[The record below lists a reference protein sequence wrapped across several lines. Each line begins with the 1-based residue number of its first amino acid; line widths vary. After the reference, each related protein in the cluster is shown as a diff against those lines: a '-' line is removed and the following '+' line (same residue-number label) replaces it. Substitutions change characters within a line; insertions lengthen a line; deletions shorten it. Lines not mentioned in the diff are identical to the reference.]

1 MSDAHPEKSDNR
13 RRRYWIDP
21 GFQGRYLRKILMLE
35 LAVMAGT
42 ALVTFILAMALMNPD
57 FEAGSW
63 WNGIFGGFGVMA
75 TAFGAGLVYMG
86 IRVSHKICGPAL
98 RIQLDLEAI
107 RNGRKDT
114 PITLRDGDELVE
126 LVQSINS
133 TVEFL
138 RTMEKDSDSSAA
150 AP

>member
-1 MSDAHPEKSDNR
+1 MSNARPEKSDNR

-35 LAVMAGT
+35 LVVMAGT
-42 ALVTFILAMALMNPD
+42 ALVTFVLAMVLMNPD
-57 FEAGSW
+57 FEAGSS

-75 TAFGAGLVYMG
+75 AALGAGLIYMG

-107 RNGRKDT
+107 RSGTKST
-114 PITLRDGDELVE
+114 PITLREGDELGE

-133 TVEFL
+133 TVDFL
-138 RTMEKDSDSSAA
+138 RSVEKDSDSSAA